1 VGTSTVVDVAV
12 VSWSGRI
19 DLSSLG
25 DTVAQLDQVLNRPH
39 LQKLVI
45 DLSLIEFMDSL
56 GVGALIGARNRC
68 LEDGRTLVLRGVPE
82 MTRILLRSAGL
93 EHLFTYE

>member
-1 VGTSTVVDVAV
+1 MVDVAL
-12 VSWSGRI
+12 VSWRGRI

-25 DTVAQLDQVLNRPH
+25 DTVAQLDQVLDQPH

-45 DLSLIEFMDSL
+45 DLSHVEFMDSL

-68 LEDGRTLVLRGVPE
+68 LADGRTLVLRGVPE
-82 MTRILLRSAGL
+82 VTRILLRSAGL
-93 EHLFTYE
+93 DHLFTFE